1 MSSKRGENEPLLLYW
16 FRQFKEEPLPV
27 LTFGSLLSVIYLW
40 HDAKRESELHRDYMR
55 EQSTLQVEC
64 IKEQTRAF
72 TEVSAELKLIGSRLG
87 HVERELEIKTEYHE
101 KHN

>member
-1 MSSKRGENEPLLLYW
+1 M
-16 FRQFKEEPLPV
+16 
-27 LTFGSLLSVIYLW
+27 LTFGALLSVIYLW